1 MKRKILSF
9 LLSVSMLMSLIVT
22 PATAATSTYATVTA
36 TLTGDFTNPT
46 VTVVASSFG
55 FWETDGASLSHAWSM
70 NGYNDFTSYIT
81 AKVENA
87 NNMGLKT
94 ITIEGCSDQ
103 ASAQGLKTWVDA
115 GHLKLRICTHPNTEA
130 IGNGKEPVPCKEDGI
145 TPGLKCSSCNAIIY
159 PQQVIPFTHAKIVR
173 TAGRAA
179 TCTSPGYTEG
189 QKCEACGAT
198 ISLGGEMTPALGHSW
213 GANDVCRICGHNRTP
228 GVDIPT
234 YLITIVNSEEAN
246 ASIEGNYSWVCG
258 GTYVTIRPSAAEGAE
273 LTSVVVI
280 ATANGQIV
288 STERQDNGT
297 YTFIMP
303 ESPVTI
309 SVNGGQRYIV
319 MVDDSSENGSVSA
332 DVESA
337 TTGQTVTVTTTPST
351 GFETDEVIV
360 SANGTTV
367 PVNCTGENTY
377 TFVMP
382 NAAVSVSATF
392 AQPQN
397 AKQIFIPTTEHGT
410 VTVLDQRV
418 IPGANVRVN
427 ITPDTGYKTASIKVT
442 TESGNNVEYAD
453 SGSYISFKMPDSD
466 ITVKATFTASIS
478 KVTLAQAEHCTVS
491 ISPETAQAG
500 STVTVKMTPN
510 EGYCCAAFYVQETL
524 DGNNQVPVDYS
535 EDHLSLT
542 FTVPEADVE
551 VFAICEP
558 LPPEHDVNVI
568 ENPNGTVETEFVDS
582 RFESEIS
589 FNVTPALGYEIDKVS
604 VYETNNPSERVNVE
618 GPMTDGKYTFSMPN
632 GAVTIN
638 VTFKATLF
646 SIRTTPGSNGSIHV
660 RNGVVAAKIGD
671 TITVDAT
678 PQNDYKAHELFASYT
693 DENGQPVDERI
704 GIFTDNVCTFEMKP
718 YSVSLYATFEALPPE
733 YAITVDKP
741 VNGAVSIIPH
751 NGVSAAGETITV
763 TATPVEGY
771 MLQSITVTADN
782 GNTTVGTSNT
792 VPFTFTMPESDVVIT
807 VEFKAI
813 PVEHELFL
821 TMPTM
826 GGGKVEAVFQNKLP
840 GSEIS
845 VTATPD
851 KGYEV
856 ESITVVESPSN
867 TPIDIIRSE
876 EAPNTFTF
884 VMPDS
889 DATVTVTFKA
899 SVHTITTGSGISVS
913 PTSAVKGT
921 AIVVTVDPEDGYK
934 LSKLIVTPAEGEVE
948 VTALEGLG
956 NENKFMFI
964 MPGCDVAVSAEYIAS
979 VPDYTV
985 TIQRSTNGSITSS
998 STVCKAGT
1006 LVTLT
1011 PQPAEGYTLDSIT
1024 IRAATSTK
1032 VEIEQKD
1039 GLYTFVMPN
1048 GDVEIIATFQPA
1060 TYRVNPSVRGNG
1072 TVRIDRTP
1080 APMGATVTITAT
1092 PDDGYIVDS
1101 VTIAKASTG
1110 EIIGNSQSGNDYT
1123 FTMPA
1128 EAVTVVVSFTEVAKP
1143 TYTITTGAISNGAVS
1158 ITPRSAKEGA
1168 VIYVNT
1174 TPNNGY
1180 TLDKLTIQ
1188 TVSGIVITPNLTS
1201 TGYHSFV
1208 MPAEN
1213 VTVSATFKRTTN
1225 RVTVSTA
1232 SNGRLSASVE
1242 SAEAGQTVSIIT
1254 APSDGYV
1261 TKAVTVVTANGTNVT
1276 VSNPAEN
1283 LYTFVMPDSA
1293 VTISAEFAA
1302 IPRYEVNLSALSH
1315 GSAMLSMNQA
1325 IAGATVTVTPKA
1337 DTGYQVD
1344 AVTVCNSQTSSAI
1357 NVVNRDG
1364 IYTFTMPAA
1373 DVQVSVTFK
1382 EIEQPKPDYSVSI
1395 TTPVNGYVQASA
1407 NMAKAG
1413 ITVTVSAQPKAG
1425 YEIDAISVRANGNEV
1440 STTATADGCTFT
1452 MPESNV
1458 NITVTF
1464 KATAQPITVNTS
1476 RNGSIELSTESAIPG
1491 SRVTITGTADAGYEF
1506 SGVTIVAFNGTTIN
1520 AVKAANGQYSFTMP
1534 EQSVTVTGVF
1544 QPIKTPDVEYT
1555 ITLADIAHGVAKVS
1569 HSTAAQGTQVIVTSN
1584 PSSGY
1589 EFASMTIT
1597 RADGSRVIATS
1608 LGNGAFSFTMPS
1620 SNVLVSVTF
1629 KALTYNVNTTTSANG
1644 AVRVDLAR
1652 ASAGDKVTITPAPNT
1667 GYKADAVSVKT
1678 PEGRVINATAESNGT
1693 YTFTMPA
1700 DEVTVS
1706 ATFSRV
1712 IVEPDTY
1719 TVNVASAAHG
1729 KVEATP
1735 AKAAEGAQVTI
1746 KVTPDNG
1753 YEAESISVSTKSG
1766 KAVGVS
1772 ARNGGYVFTMPAEE
1786 VLVRA
1791 SFKQVTTTTYGIE
1804 VVRSVNGITELSAT
1818 SAAEGTR
1825 IGITTK
1831 PDSGYTASSVQV
1843 KDASGHTITVTKDS
1857 ENHYSFT
1864 MPAGK
1869 VEVSATYTQGGTTN
1883 PGTGYRVNI
1892 QSATNGVVTANP
1904 DQAPAGTQVT
1914 LSVTSSFG
1922 YQLNSLTVRDI
1933 SNRPVVINKKFDG
1946 TYTFT
1951 MPSSDVTVFSTYTPA
1966 TIPPTPVMTRD
1977 ITLNVSGLGKVEA
1990 SSEHAAPGTTITIIA
2005 KPNSGFYLGTMRV
2018 TTTAGLSVK
2027 LTKVDETT
2035 FQFVLPTSNV
2045 TVYAS
2050 FWSVNSNSDTPIMPG
2065 TNVDPNTPTNPSI
2078 PTMPT
2083 DPFPTLPD
2091 SPFDGVNAYQLP
2103 FRDMGM
2109 TSWFYQD
2116 VLYLY
2121 QRNVIRGISA
2131 NAFGPNQTTT
2141 RGEVA
2146 TMLYRL
2152 AGEPAVNGMSSF
2164 KDVAPLTY
2172 YTNAVTWAASKGY
2185 VTGYD
2190 ADTFGPG
2197 DKISREQLVTILY
2210 RYVVANNVGVDISN
2224 TSTFRSFGDA
2234 SAVSGYAINAMT
2246 WACNAGIIKGDSTGM
2261 LKPGSSATRA
2271 EISAIL
2277 HRFCELYPIS

>member
-1 MKRKILSF
+1 MKRKILSL

-22 PATAATSTYATVTA
+22 PAAAATSTYATVSA
-36 TLTGDFTNPT
+36 TCTSDYTNPT
-46 VTVVASSFG
+46 VTVTASDFG
-55 FWETDGASLSHAWSM
+55 FWETDGTSLNYEWSLDGYSDFATYIAS
-70 NGYNDFTSYIT
+70 
-81 AKVENA
+81 KVAAANA
-87 NNMGLKT
+87 TGSKT
-94 ITIEGCSDQ
+94 IVIEGCSNQ
-103 ASAQGLKTWVDA
+103 ASANGLRDWVNA
-115 GHLKLRICTHPNTEA
+115 GHIKLRICAHPNTVA
-130 IGNGKEPVPCKEDGI
+130 IGQGKEPVPCKEDGI
-145 TPGLKCSSCNAIIY
+145 TPGLKCTSCNAAIY

-173 TAGRAA
+173 TSGKAA

-189 QKCEACGAT
+189 QKCETCGAV
-198 ISLGGEMTPALGHSW
+198 ISMGGEMTPALGHSW
-213 GANDVCRICGHNRTP
+213 GADDICRICGRNRTP
-228 GVDIPT
+228 GAEIPT
-234 YLITIVNSEEAN
+234 YLITIVNSDEASAN
-246 ASIEGNYSWVCG
+246 VEGGYSWACG
-258 GTYVTIRPSAAEGAE
+258 GTYVTIRPAAAEGAE
-273 LTSVVVI
+273 LTSLVVT

-288 STERQDNGT
+288 GTERHDNGT

-309 SVNGGQRYIV
+309 SVNGGQRYMV
-319 MVDDSSENGSVSA
+319 MVDDSNENGSVSA

-337 TTGQTVTVTTTPST
+337 TTGQIVTVTTAPST
-351 GFETDEVIV
+351 GFETDKVTV

-367 PVNCTGENTY
+367 PVSCTGENTY

-382 NAAVSVSATF
+382 NAVVSVSATF
-392 AQPQN
+392 TRPQS
-397 AKQIFIPTTEHGT
+397 AKQVFIPTAEHGT
-410 VTVLDQRV
+410 ITTLDQRV
-418 IPGANVRVN
+418 MPGTNVGIN
-427 ITPDTGYKTASIKVT
+427 ITPDTGYKIATIKVT
-442 TESGNNVEYAD
+442 AENGSNVEYT
-453 SGSYISFKMPDSD
+453 GSDNYISFKMPDND
-466 ITVKATFTASIS
+466 VTVEVTFTPAIN
-478 KVTLAQAEHCTVS
+478 KVSLSRAEHCTVS
-491 ISPETAQAG
+491 ISPTTAQAG

-510 EGYCCAAFYVQETL
+510 EGYRYATFYVQEIL
-524 DGNNQVPVDYS
+524 GSNNQVTADYS
-535 EDHLSLT
+535 EDHLTIT
-542 FTVPEADVE
+542 FTMPETDVE
-551 VFAICEP
+551 VIAICEP

-568 ENPNGTVETEFVDS
+568 KNPNGAVEAEFADS
-582 RFESEIS
+582 RFDSEIFFS
-589 FNVTPALGYEIDKVS
+589 VTPDLGYEIDKVS
-604 VYETNNPSERVNVE
+604 VYETDNSSERVEVK
-618 GPMTDGKYTFSMPN
+618 GPAADGKYTFSMPD
-632 GAVTIN
+632 GAATID
-638 VTFKATLF
+638 VTFKAALF
-646 SIRTTPGSNGSIHV
+646 SVDTTTSDNGSIRI
-660 RNGVVAAKIGD
+660 RNGVTTAKIGD
-671 TITVDAT
+671 IITVDAT
-678 PQNDYKAHELFASYT
+678 PQGRYKGAELFASYM
-693 DENGQPVDERI
+693 DENGQSVVKCV
-704 GIFTDNVCTFEMKP
+704 GIFADNVCTFEMKP
-718 YSVSLYATFEALPPE
+718 YNVSLYATFEALPPE
-733 YAITVDKP
+733 YAITVAKP
-741 VNGAVSIIPH
+741 ANGAVSIIPD
-751 NGVSAAGETITV
+751 NGVSVAGETITV
-763 TATPVEGY
+763 VATPAEGY
-771 MLQSITVTADN
+771 MLQGITVTADN
-782 GNTTVGTSNT
+782 GDTTVGTSNT
-792 VPFTFTMPESDVVIT
+792 TPFTFTMPESDVAVA

-813 PVEHELFL
+813 PIEHELFL
-821 TMPTM
+821 TIPTM
-826 GGGKVEAVFQNKLP
+826 GGGKVEAIFANKLP

-845 VTATPD
+845 ITATPD
-851 KGYEV
+851 RGYEV
-856 ESITVVESPSN
+856 ESIAVVESPSN
-867 TPIDIIRSE
+867 TSIDITRSE
-876 EAPNTFTF
+876 DNPNAFTF
-884 VMPDS
+884 IMPDS
-889 DATVTVTFKA
+889 NATVTVTFKA
-899 SVHTITTGSGISVS
+899 STHNITTGSGISVS

-921 AIVVTVDPEDGYK
+921 AIIVTVDPEDGYK
-934 LSKLIVTPAEGEVE
+934 LSKLVVTPAEGEVD
-948 VTALEGLG
+948 VTPLDGLG

-964 MPGCDVAVSAEYIAS
+964 MPGCDVSVSAEYIAS

-985 TIQRSTNGSITSS
+985 AIQKSANGSITAS

-1011 PQPAEGYTLDSIT
+1011 PQPAEGYALDSIT
-1024 IRAATSTK
+1024 IRAATSAK

-1048 GDVEIIATFQPA
+1048 GDVEISATFQPA
-1060 TYRVNPSVRGNG
+1060 TYRVNPSVRGSG
-1072 TVRIDRTP
+1072 TVRVDRTP
-1080 APMGATVTITAT
+1080 APMGTTVTITAT
-1092 PDDGYIVDS
+1092 PDTGYTVGS

-1110 EIIGNSQSGNDYT
+1110 EIISSKQNGNSYS

-1128 EAVTVVVSFTEVAKP
+1128 DAVTVVVSFTEVAKP

-1158 ITPRSAKEGA
+1158 ITPSSAKEGA

-1180 TLDKLTIQ
+1180 TLDKLTIR
-1188 TVSGIVITPNLTS
+1188 TASGIAIMPNLTS

-1213 VTVSATFKRTTN
+1213 VTVSAIFKRTTN
-1225 RVTVSTA
+1225 SVTVGTT
-1232 SNGRLSASVE
+1232 SNGKLSASVE
-1242 SAEAGQTVSIIT
+1242 SAKSGQTVSIIT
-1254 APSDGYV
+1254 VPSDGYV
-1261 TKAVTVVTANGTNVT
+1261 AKTVTVTTTSGANVT

-1302 IPRYEVNLSALSH
+1302 IPRYEVNLGAMSH

-1325 IAGATVTVTPKA
+1325 IAGAIVTITPKA
-1337 DTGYQVD
+1337 DSGYRVD
-1344 AVTVCNSQTSSAI
+1344 TVTVRNSQTNSVI
-1357 NVVNRDG
+1357 NVTNHSGV
-1364 IYTFTMPAA
+1364 YTFTMPAA
-1373 DVQVSVTFK
+1373 NVRVFVTFK

-1395 TTPVNGYVQASA
+1395 TTPVNGYVQAST

-1413 ITVTVSAQPKAG
+1413 ATVTVSAQPRTG

-1440 STTATADGCTFT
+1440 PTTAIADGCTFT

-1458 NITVTF
+1458 SITVTF

-1476 RNGSIELSTESAIPG
+1476 RNGSIELSTESAVPG

-1506 SGVTIVAFNGTTIN
+1506 SGVTIVASNGTTIN

-1544 QPIKTPDVEYT
+1544 QPIKTPGVEYS

-1569 HSTAAQGTQVIVTSN
+1569 HSTATQGTQVTVTSN

-1589 EFASMTIT
+1589 EFASMSIT
-1597 RADGSRVIATS
+1597 RADGSRVIAAS
-1608 LGNGAFSFTMPS
+1608 LGNGAFSFTMPA

-1629 KALTYNVNTTTSANG
+1629 KALTYNVKTTTSANG

-1652 ASAGDKVTITPAPNT
+1652 ASAGDKVTITPIPNT

-1678 PEGRVINATAESNGT
+1678 PEGRTISVNVESNGT

-1706 ATFSRV
+1706 ATFSRA
-1712 IVEPDTY
+1712 IVEPDAY

-1729 KVEATP
+1729 RVEATP
-1735 AKAAEGAQVTI
+1735 VKATKGAQVSI
-1746 KVTPDNG
+1746 KVTPNNG
-1753 YEAESISVSTKSG
+1753 YEVESISVNTRSG

-1772 ARNGGYVFTMPAEE
+1772 AQNGAYVFTMPAEE

-1791 SFKQVTTTTYGIE
+1791 SFKQATTATYGIE
-1804 VVRSVNGITELSAT
+1804 VVRSVNGITELSVT
-1818 SAAEGTR
+1818 SASEGTC

-1831 PDSGYTASSVQV
+1831 PDSGYTVSAVQV
-1843 KDASGHTITVTKDS
+1843 KDASGRTITVTKDS

-1869 VEVSATYTQGGTTN
+1869 VEVSATYTQGSTTN
-1883 PGTGYRVNI
+1883 PTTGYRVNI
-1892 QSATNGVVTANP
+1892 QPATNGVVTASP
-1904 DQAPAGTQVT
+1904 DRTPAGTQVT
-1914 LSVTSSFG
+1914 LNVTANSG
-1922 YQLNSLTVRDI
+1922 YQLGTLTVRDS
-1933 SNRPVVINKKFDG
+1933 SNRPVVISKKFDG
-1946 TYTFT
+1946 TFTFT
-1951 MPSSDVTVFSTYTPA
+1951 MPNSDVTVSSTYTPA
-1966 TIPPTPVMTRD
+1966 TTPSTPVMTRD

-1990 SSEHAAPGTTITIIA
+1990 SSEHAAPGTTITITA
-2005 KPNSGFYLGTMRV
+2005 EPNSGFYLGSMRV

-2050 FWSVNSNSDTPIMPG
+2050 FWSISSNTDTPIMPG
-2065 TNVDPNTPTNPSI
+2065 TNVDPSAPTNPST
-2078 PTMPT
+2078 PTMPS
-2083 DPFPTLPD
+2083 DPFPTLPN

-2116 VLYLY
+2116 ALYLY
-2121 QRNVIRGISA
+2121 QRNVIRGVSA
-2131 NAFGPNQTTT
+2131 DAFGPNQTTT

-2152 AGEPAVNGMSSF
+2152 AGEPVVNDASNF
-2164 KDVAPLTY
+2164 KDVVPMTY

-2190 ADTFGPG
+2190 ANTFGPG

-2210 RYVVANNVGVDISN
+2210 RYVAANNVGVDISN
-2224 TSTFRSFGDA
+2224 TNAFRSFGDA

-2277 HRFCELYPIS
+2277 HRFCEQYPFS

>member
-1 MKRKILSF
+1 MKRKILSL

-22 PATAATSTYATVTA
+22 PVAAATSTYATVSA
-36 TLTGDFTNPT
+36 TYTSDYTNPT
-46 VTVVASSFG
+46 VTVTASDFG
-55 FWETDGASLSHAWSM
+55 FWETDGASFGYTWSLD
-70 NGYNDFTSYIT
+70 GYNSFTSYIADKVAT
-81 AKVENA
+81 ANA
-87 NNMGLKT
+87 TGSKT
-94 ITIEGCSDQ
+94 IVIEGCSNQ
-103 ASAQGLKTWVDA
+103 SSAKGLKDWVTA
-115 GHLKLRICTHPNTEA
+115 GHIKLRVCTHPNTVA
-130 IGNGKEPVPCKEDGI
+130 IGPGKEPVPCKEDGI
-145 TPGLKCSSCNAIIY
+145 TPGLKCTSCNAAIY

-173 TAGRAA
+173 TTGKVA

-189 QKCEACGAT
+189 QKCEACGAV
-198 ISLGGEMTPALGHSW
+198 ISMGGEMTPALGHSW
-213 GANDVCRICGHNRTP
+213 GADDICRICGRNRTP
-228 GVDIPT
+228 GVEIPT
-234 YLITIVNSEEAN
+234 YLITIVNYEEASAN
-246 ASIEGNYSWVCG
+246 IEGGYSWACG
-258 GTYVTIRPSAAEGAE
+258 GTYVTIRPAATEGAE
-273 LTSVVVI
+273 LTSIVVT
-280 ATANGQIV
+280 ATANGQIIG
-288 STERQDNGT
+288 TERHDNGT

-309 SVNGGQRYIV
+309 SVNGGQRYMVIV
-319 MVDDSSENGSVSA
+319 DNSNENGSVSA

-337 TTGQTVTVTTTPST
+337 TTGQIVTVTTAPNT
-351 GFETDEVIV
+351 GFETDEVTV

-367 PVNCTGENTY
+367 PVSCTGENTY

-382 NAAVSVSATF
+382 NAVASVSATF
-392 AQPQN
+392 TRPQS
-397 AKQIFIPTTEHGT
+397 AKQVFIPTAEHGT
-410 VTVLDQRV
+410 VTTLDQRV
-418 IPGANVRVN
+418 MPGANVGIN
-427 ITPDTGYKTASIKVT
+427 ITPDAGYKIASIKVT
-442 TESGNNVEYAD
+442 TENGSNVEYT
-453 SGSYISFKMPDSD
+453 GSDNYISFKMPDSD
-466 ITVKATFTASIS
+466 VTVEVTFTPAIN
-478 KVTLAQAEHCTVS
+478 KVSLSRAEHCTVS
-491 ISPETAQAG
+491 ISPTTAQAG
-500 STVTVKMTPN
+500 STVTVKMTPD
-510 EGYCCAAFYVQETL
+510 EGYRYATFYVREIL
-524 DGNNQVPVDYS
+524 GSNNQVTADYS
-535 EDHLSLT
+535 EDHLTLT
-542 FTVPEADVE
+542 FTMPETDVE
-551 VFAICEP
+551 VIAICEP

-568 ENPNGTVETEFVDS
+568 ENPNGAVEVEFADS
-582 RFESEIS
+582 RFDSEIS
-589 FNVTPALGYEIDKVS
+589 FSITPDLGYEIDKVS
-604 VYETNNPSERVNVE
+604 VYETDNPSERVEFE
-618 GPMTDGKYTFSMPN
+618 GPTADGKYTFSMPD
-632 GAVTIN
+632 GAATID
-638 VTFKATLF
+638 VTFKAIMF
-646 SIRTTPGSNGSIHV
+646 SVRTTTSNNGSIRI
-660 RNGVVAAKIGD
+660 RNGVTTAKIGD
-671 TITVDAT
+671 IITVDAT
-678 PQNDYKAHELFASYT
+678 PQGRYKGVELFASYM
-693 DENGQPVDERI
+693 DENGQPVVERV
-704 GIFTDNVCTFEMKP
+704 GIFADNVCTFEMKP

-733 YAITVDKP
+733 YAIMVSKP
-741 VNGAVSIIPH
+741 VNGAVSIIPD

-763 TATPVEGY
+763 AATPVEGY

-792 VPFTFTMPESDVVIT
+792 APFTFTMPESDVVVT

-851 KGYEV
+851 KGYGV

-876 EAPNTFTF
+876 EDPNTFTF

-964 MPGCDVAVSAEYIAS
+964 MPGCDVSVSAEYIAS

-985 TIQRSTNGSITSS
+985 TIQRSTNGSITAS
-998 STVCKAGT
+998 STVCKAGA

-1092 PDDGYIVDS
+1092 PDDGYIVGS

-1110 EIIGNSQSGNDYT
+1110 EIIGSSQSGNDYT

-1128 EAVTVVVSFTEVAKP
+1128 DAVTVVVSFTEVAKP
-1143 TYTITTGAISNGAVS
+1143 TYTITPGAISNGAIS

-1180 TLDKLTIQ
+1180 TLDKLTIR

-1225 RVTVSTA
+1225 SVTVSTA

-1261 TKAVTVVTANGTNVT
+1261 TKAVTVVTASGTSIT

-1302 IPRYEVNLSALSH
+1302 IPCYEVNLGALSH

-1325 IAGATVTVTPKA
+1325 IAGATVTITPKA

-1344 AVTVCNSQTSSAI
+1344 TVTVRNSQTNSAI
-1357 NVVNRDG
+1357 NVTNHDG
-1364 IYTFTMPAA
+1364 IYTFTMPTA
-1373 DVQVSVTFK
+1373 DVRVSVTFK
-1382 EIEQPKPDYSVSI
+1382 EIEQPKPDYSVSV
-1395 TTPVNGYVQASA
+1395 TTPINGYVQVSA

-1413 ITVTVSAQPKAG
+1413 VIVTVSAQPKTG
-1425 YEIDAISVRANGNEV
+1425 YEIDGISVQANGNEV
-1440 STTATADGCTFT
+1440 PTTATADGCTFT

-1476 RNGSIELSTESAIPG
+1476 RNGSIELSTESAVPG

-1506 SGVTIVAFNGTTIN
+1506 SGVTIVASNGTTIN

-1544 QPIKTPDVEYT
+1544 QPTKTPDVEYT

-1569 HSTAAQGTQVIVTSN
+1569 HSTATQGTQVTVTSN

-1608 LGNGAFSFTMPS
+1608 LGNGAFSFTMPN

-1629 KALTYNVNTTTSANG
+1629 KALTYNVKTTTSANG

-1652 ASAGDKVTITPAPNT
+1652 ASAGDKVTITPVPNT

-1729 KVEATP
+1729 KVETTP
-1735 AKAAEGAQVTI
+1735 AKAAEGTQVTI

-1804 VVRSVNGITELSAT
+1804 VVRSVNGITELSVT

-1843 KDASGHTITVTKDS
+1843 KNASGHTITVTKDS

-1864 MPAGK
+1864 MPASK
-1869 VEVSATYTQGGTTN
+1869 VEVSATYTRGGTTN

-1904 DQAPAGTQVT
+1904 DQAPTGTQVT
-1914 LSVTSSFG
+1914 LNVTANSG
-1922 YQLNSLTVRDI
+1922 YHLKTLTVRDS
-1933 SNRPVVINKKFDG
+1933 SNRPVVISKKFDG

-1951 MPSSDVTVFSTYTPA
+1951 MPSSDVTVSSTYTPA

-1977 ITLNVSGLGKVEA
+1977 ITLNVSGLGEVEA
-1990 SSEHAAPGTTITIIA
+1990 SSEHAAPGTTITITA
-2005 KPNSGFYLGTMRV
+2005 KPNSGFYLGAMRV
-2018 TTTAGLSVK
+2018 TTTAGLSVR

-2045 TVYAS
+2045 TVYVS

-2065 TNVDPNTPTNPSI
+2065 TNVDPNTPTNPSK

-2083 DPFPTLPD
+2083 DPFPTLPN

-2121 QRNVIRGISA
+2121 QRNVIRGIST